1 MLRKTTRIR
10 QIGGS
15 MDSPLAESSP
25 ANAPRRRARLVL
37 LAFLVTFAA
46 ARILVILIMS
56 RRIPDLYLHLG
67 GTHVHHLNYG
77 IFMLA
82 GVGGYLLFARAEK
95 IALRFAALLYGTGLA
110 LTFDEF
116 GMWIHLGGSYWQRAS
131 YDAVCVVAALLGL
144 IAFAPPLA
152 KWRSRHWAGA
162 LTTLIITAAFFAL
175 LYTSFQYAD
184 AKLSPKLIR
193 LEQKGPI

>member
-1 MLRKTTRIR
+1 
-10 QIGGS
+10 
-15 MDSPLAESSP
+15 MDNPLAESSP
-25 ANAPRRRARLVL
+25 VNASRHLARLVL

-56 RRIPDLYLHLG
+56 RRVPGLYLHLG

-95 IALRFAALLYGTGLA
+95 IALQFAALLYGTGLA

-131 YDAVCVVAALLGL
+131 YDAVCMVAAILGL

-162 LTTLIITAAFFAL
+162 VITLVTAAAFFWL
-175 LYTSFQYAD
+175 LFGTFRYAD
-184 AKLSPKLIR
+184 NRFGPRLQR
-193 LEQKGPI
+193 LEEWGPG